1 MNTSP
6 SKIISEITGFIE
18 KNQIANK
25 SDYILQAI
33 EEDKK
38 NAEVIYQLGIS
49 CAENN
54 RLNDALTLFECLQL
68 SNKKD
73 ERIPYNLGFIQ
84 SILGDIKSALKSYDA
99 ALAINPNDTDTLV
112 NKGIILNKLKRH
124 HEAIAQYDKALS
136 INSSCTEAWS
146 NKGVTLDEM
155 RRYEE
160 AITHYDKALS
170 LNPSYIEAWLN
181 KGNVLTELKRYE
193 EALNNYDMALRLDSA
208 YLEGWSNRAE
218 ALNLMK
224 RHEESANSYLR
235 ALEVDPNG
243 DYLLGRAHHQ
253 MMLTCNWADYENIT
267 KQIFERILRG
277 EKAAE
282 PFGLQGIASSE
293 EILKRCA
300 EIYSNDKFPQLGD
313 ITKTSKYGHKKI
325 RIGYLCGEFR
335 TQATSVLM
343 ARIWELHD
351 RDRFEIYAFDNGW
364 SDHSDYRHR
373 IEEAFTGIYDIS
385 RISDLDAATLIQS
398 KEIDILVNLNGFFGL
413 GRQGIFSYRAAPIQ
427 VNYLGFPGTIGAD
440 YIDYIIAD
448 EIVIPPDSQQYY
460 SEKVVYLPNS
470 YQANDDKKK
479 ISSRQFTRAQL
490 GLPEKGFIFCCFNN
504 TYKITPAT
512 FDSWARIMKKVEG
525 SSLWL
530 LANSQIVRENLTKE
544 ALARGISAD
553 RIIFSES
560 LALPD
565 HLARHHLADLFL
577 DNLPYNAHTTA
588 SDALWAGLPVLT
600 LVGDSFAGRVT
611 ASLLNAIGLP
621 ELITQNQEEYEAL
634 AIKLANN
641 TQMLAAIKQKLVK
654 NRLTA
659 PLFNSLQFT
668 QHLEQAYIKMYE
680 YHQAGLPTEC
690 ITIS

>member
-6 SKIISEITGFIE
+6 SKIVSELISFID

-25 SDYILQAI
+25 VEYILQAI

-38 NAEVIYQLGIS
+38 NIEAIYEIGIS

-54 RLNDALTLFECLQL
+54 RFNDALTLFECLQL
-68 SNKKD
+68 NNKAD

-84 SILGDIKSALKSYDA
+84 SMLGDINSALRSYNS
-99 ALAINPNDTDTLV
+99 ALAINPNDTDSLV

-124 HEAIAQYDKALS
+124 DEAIAQYDKALS
-136 INSSCTEAWS
+136 VNPSCAEAWS
-146 NKGVTLDEM
+146 NKGVSLDEM

-181 KGNVLTELKRYE
+181 KGNVFTELKRYE
-193 EALNNYDMALRLDSA
+193 EALSNYDMVLRLDST

-224 RHEESANSYLR
+224 RHEESAESYLK
-235 ALEVDPNG
+235 ALEVNPNG

-253 MMLTCNWADYENIT
+253 MMLTCNWADYKNIT
-267 KQIFERILRG
+267 EQIFERIGRG

-282 PFGLQGIASSE
+282 PFGLQGISGSE
-293 EILKRCA
+293 GILKKCA
-300 EIYSNDKFPQLGD
+300 EIYSNDKFPKLGD
-313 ITKTSKYGHKKI
+313 RTNIKKYDHKKI

-335 TQATSVLM
+335 TQATTVLM
-343 ARIWELHD
+343 ARIWELHNK
-351 RDRFEIYAFDNGW
+351 DRFEIYAFDNGW
-364 SDHSDYRHR
+364 SDDSDYRHR

-385 RISDLDAATLIQS
+385 RMSDLEATTLIKS

-413 GRQGIFSYRAAPIQ
+413 ARQGIFSYRASPIQ
-427 VNYLGFPGTIGAD
+427 VNYLGFPGTIGTD

-448 EIVIPPDSQQYY
+448 KIVIPPDSQQYY
-460 SEKVVYLPNS
+460 SENVVYLPNS

-479 ISSRQFTRAQL
+479 FSSRKFTRAQL
-490 GLPEKGFIFCCFNN
+490 ALPEKGFIFCCFNN

-512 FDSWARIMKKVEG
+512 FDGWARIMERVEG
-525 SSLWL
+525 SILWL
-530 LANSQIVRENLTKE
+530 LANSQIVKDNLIKE

-553 RIIFSES
+553 RIVFSES
-560 LALPD
+560 LELSD
-565 HLARHHLADLFL
+565 HLARHDLADLFL

-611 ASLLNAIGLP
+611 ASLLNAIELP

-641 TQMLAAIKQKLVK
+641 SQMLAAIKQKLDK
-654 NRLTA
+654 NRLTT
-659 PLFNSLQFT
+659 PLFNSAQFAR
-668 QHLEQAYIKMYE
+668 HLEQAYTKMYE
-680 YHQAGLPTEC
+680 RYQSDLPADSM
-690 ITIS
+690 TIS

>member
-6 SKIISEITGFIE
+6 SKIISEIIGFVE

-25 SDYILQAI
+25 VDYVLQAI
-33 EEDKK
+33 EEDEK
-38 NAEVIYQLGIS
+38 NIEVIFQLGIS
-49 CAENN
+49 CGENN
-54 RLNDALTLFECLQL
+54 SLNDALTLFECLQIN
-68 SNKKD
+68 NKND

-84 SILGDIKSALKSYDA
+84 SMLGDINSALKSYDA
-99 ALAINPNDTDTLV
+99 ALLINPNDTDTLV
-112 NKGIILNKLKRH
+112 NKGIILNKQKRH
-124 HEAIAQYDKALS
+124 HEAIAQYDKALT
-136 INSSCTEAWS
+136 INPSCTEAWS
-146 NKGVTLDEM
+146 NKGVTLDEI
-155 RRYEE
+155 RCYEE
-160 AITHYDKALS
+160 AVTHYDKALS
-170 LNPSYIEAWLN
+170 INPSYIEAWSN

-193 EALNNYDMALRLDSA
+193 EALSNYDRALRLDST
-208 YLEGWSNRAE
+208 YIEGWSNRAE

-224 RHEESANSYLR
+224 RHEESAKSYLN
-235 ALEVDPNG
+235 ALESDPNG

-253 MMLTCNWADYENIT
+253 MMLTCNWTDYENIT

-282 PFGLQGIASSE
+282 PFGLQGIANSE
-293 EILKRCA
+293 EVLKRCA

-313 ITKTSKYGHKKI
+313 MPNTKKYEHKKI

-335 TQATSVLM
+335 TQATTVLM

-351 RDRFEIYAFDNGW
+351 KDRFEIHAFDNGW
-364 SDHSDYRHR
+364 SDDSDYRHR

-385 RISDLDAATLIQS
+385 RMSDLDATTLIKS

-413 GRQGIFSYRAAPIQ
+413 ARQGIFSHRAAPIQ

-448 EIVIPPDSQQYY
+448 EIVIPLESRQYY

-479 ISSRQFTRAQL
+479 ISSRQFTRSEL
-490 GLPEKGFIFCCFNN
+490 GLPEAGFIFCCFNN
-504 TYKITPAT
+504 AYKITPAT
-512 FDSWARIMKKVEG
+512 FDGWARIMEKVEG
-525 SSLWL
+525 SILWL
-530 LANSQIVRENLTKE
+530 LGNSQIVKDNLIKE
-544 ALARGISAD
+544 ALARGITAE
-553 RIIFSES
+553 RVVFSEG
-560 LALPD
+560 LDLPD
-565 HLARHHLADLFL
+565 HLARHDLADLFL
-577 DNLPYNAHTTA
+577 DTLPYNAHTTA

-641 TQMLAAIKQKLVK
+641 AQMLAAIKQKLVK

-668 QHLEQAYIKMYE
+668 QHLEQAYIKIYE